1 MIDKLER
8 ELLRLKKEKELAE
21 AWEEID
27 YDDEDV
33 CPICGH
39 VESGCHEVGCLSDEW
54 EDGE

>member
-8 ELLRLKKEKELAE
+8 ELLRLKTEKELAE

-27 YDDEDV
+27 YDDEDI

-54 EDGE
+54 EDAE